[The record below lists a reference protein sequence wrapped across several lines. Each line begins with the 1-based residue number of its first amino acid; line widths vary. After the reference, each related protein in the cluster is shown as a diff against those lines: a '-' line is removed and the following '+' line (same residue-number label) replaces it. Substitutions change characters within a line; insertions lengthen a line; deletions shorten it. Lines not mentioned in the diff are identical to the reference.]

1 MKRKIMFSAWE
12 WHAFSLSLSLSLS
25 PEVNEKTC
33 HVFSTSGQLTSMM
46 KPRMS
51 SEHRDRKNLDP

>member
-12 WHAFSLSLSLSLS
+12 WHAVFFFFPLSLS

-33 HVFSTSGQLTSMM
+33 HVFSISGQLTSMM
-46 KPRMS
+46 QPRMP